1 MNKRRPKEL
10 TAQAWDLR
18 GWIALAVGVSVL
30 LHFFLISFLKGY
42 TITWVGRVDEYP
54 AEFPFKVD
62 SLVIDKALLAPD
74 FDQSTL
80 QPEFKDDVTTE
91 ADILEIAEAVADRE
105 MALTPTV
112 DLPSNLMLSA
122 TPTIAGGPDL
132 SPVLAPD
139 IEMPSPLAGD
149 LAKELA
155 AVSSSALEQMP
166 SMSAEQ
172 AVIELGNEKEVAG
185 LDEALMKELESASA
199 SGNAAETVDGYANL
213 DDLLNYK
220 GPILDT
226 SKPIL
231 MPTDLLFGYD
241 QTELQE
247 SARLS
252 LMKLGILIQ
261 RNATATF
268 VIEGHTDTTGPDA
281 YNQELSM
288 RRAMAVKTWLRESLK
303 IEGDQI
309 QAIGYGESRPI
320 ANPQGT
326 IEEQALNRRVEIKF
340 KAREKAD
347 PEVRRA
353 EIAE

>member
-1 MNKRRPKEL
+1 M
-10 TAQAWDLR
+10 
-18 GWIALAVGVSVL
+18 AVGASVI
-30 LHFFLISFLKGY
+30 LHFLLISLLKGY
-42 TITWVGRVDEYP
+42 TFTWIGKVDDAYP
-54 AEFPFKVD
+54 PKFPFKVD

-74 FDQSTL
+74 FDQATA
-80 QPEFKDDVTTE
+80 QPEFKDEVTTE

-112 DLPSNLMLSA
+112 DMPSNLMLSA
-122 TPTIAGGPDL
+122 TPAIAGGPDL
-132 SPVLAPD
+132 APGLAPD
-139 IEMPSPLAGD
+139 IEIPSPLAGD

-155 AVSSSALEQMP
+155 AVSSAALEQMP
-166 SMSAEQ
+166 AMSAEQ
-172 AVIELGNEKEVAG
+172 SVIELGNEKEVAG

-220 GPILDT
+220 GPILDA

-261 RNATATF
+261 RNATSTV

-288 RRAMAVKTWLRESLK
+288 RRALAVKAWLRESLK

-340 KAREKAD
+340 NAREKAD